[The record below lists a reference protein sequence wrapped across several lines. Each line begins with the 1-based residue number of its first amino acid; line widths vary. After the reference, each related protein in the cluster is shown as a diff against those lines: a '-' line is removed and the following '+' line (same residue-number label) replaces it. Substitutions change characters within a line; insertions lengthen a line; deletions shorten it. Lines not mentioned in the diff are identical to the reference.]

1 MCRPL
6 HRVFN
11 VDTIKPVEITF
22 DPPKNA
28 ASIRERGLP
37 FSLVKDEFD
46 WAGAQ
51 VIEDTRRDYG
61 ESRYRA
67 LGLIGTRLHAV
78 VYTSRSAVMHVIS
91 LRKANRREEKRY
103 AAKTESGTD

>member
-1 MCRPL
+1 M
-6 HRVFN
+6 
-11 VDTIKPVEITF
+11 DTIKTTEITF
-22 DPPKNA
+22 DPAKNA
-28 ASIRERGLP
+28 ASIRERGLS

-51 VIEDTRRDYG
+51 AIEDTRRDYG
-61 ESRYRA
+61 ELRYRA

-78 VYTSRSAVMHVIS
+78 VYTPRGAGIHVIS